1 MTARGTLDDSL
12 EILIFVKERRNIEK
26 AMIELTL
33 HPADKEEIRAH
44 GLSEE
49 VVREQFAR
57 LQTGYPSTPITAP
70 VVPGR
75 GLKQVTHAEEQE
87 YLRRY
92 GEYKGLRSKF
102 VPASGAASRMFNR
115 FFAYQNGQS
124 EKKPYEGNPAL
135 FAFYDEVMA
144 RVQPQEERPFIDEVL
159 ARYAHLPKALVP
171 FHRYGA
177 SLWTPI
183 DEHLMEGIVY
193 GRNPD
198 GEVRLHFTV
207 SAEHQE
213 DIRHYYTQHSP
224 SLAERYGVHFS
235 ISQSIQAP
243 ATDTI
248 AVSETSELFR
258 DAKGHIL
265 FRPGGHGALLH
276 NLGTMEEE
284 LIFIKNI
291 DNVAKHA
298 YLVETRRYKEML
310 AGLLL
315 TVRERVFTLIGQL
328 QAGGLSSEALAEIVA
343 YCQNELCITI
353 PATVYSNIER
363 LVPYLLGKLNRPI
376 RVCGMVP
383 NEGEPGGGPFWV
395 READGS
401 ESLQIVEISQLDRSD
416 AQTEAIVQQSH
427 YFNPVDIVCSI
438 HNYKGERFDLTKFI
452 NPDMGIL
459 VHKSYNGT
467 PLTGLEPPG
476 LWNGAMAGWLT
487 LFVEVP
493 AMTFTPVKEVA
504 DLLRPAH
511 RFDLREQLLTL

>member
-1 MTARGTLDDSL
+1 MLLVYFVGT
-12 EILIFVKERRNIEK
+12 LIFVREQRTMSYTMKD
-26 AMIELTL
+26 LTL
-33 HPADKEEIRAH
+33 TQADKEEICAH
-44 GLSEE
+44 GLT
-49 VVREQFAR
+49 VAQVEQQYQR

-70 VVPGR
+70 VVPSR
-75 GLKQVTHAEEQE
+75 GLKQVSPGEEKE
-87 YLRRY
+87 YRRRY
-92 GEYKGLRSKF
+92 SEYKGLRSKF

-124 EKKPYEGNPAL
+124 EKKPYDGNPTL

-144 RVQPQEERPFIDEVL
+144 RVQAKEERPFVDEVL

-171 FHRYGA
+171 FHRYGT

-224 SLAERYGVHFS
+224 SLAERYGVRFS
-235 ISQSIQAP
+235 IAQSIQAP

-248 AVSETSELFR
+248 AVSEKGELFR
-258 DAKGHIL
+258 DDKGHIL

-276 NLGTMEEE
+276 NLGSMEEE

-291 DNVAKHA
+291 DNVAKQS
-298 YLVETRRYKEML
+298 YLVATHRYKEML

-315 TVRERVFTLIGQL
+315 TVRERVFALIRQL

-343 YCQNELCITI
+343 YCQNELSITI
-353 PATVYSNIER
+353 PATVHSNIER
-363 LVPYLLGKLNRPI
+363 LIPYLLGKLNRPI

-395 READGS
+395 REVDGS

-416 AQTEAIVQQSH
+416 PTTETIIQQSR

-493 AMTFTPVKEVA
+493 ATTFTPVKEVA

-511 RFDLREQLLTL
+511 RFDPQEQLLTL